1 MILVAYYFGLIV
13 YWQEWPIL
21 AGPYEEWAA
30 CASVREYLDR
40 RNYLTDSCAL
50 LPYPQESQAIQVG
63 GLPREMGT
71 TQVMPLIPM
80 GQYLY
85 NSQTG
90 ETSLVVPQGNNLY
103 QLIPMTP
110 PTLPGYNYEETQES
124 LRYFGTPRAGGEYS
138 PEDTQS
144 AHDAAQR
151 PWSVPWHLQK
161 E

>member
-1 MILVAYYFGLIV
+1 MILVAYYFGLLV

-40 RNYLTDSCAL
+40 REYLTDSCSL
-50 LPYPQESQAIQVG
+50 LPYPQDSQVIHVG
-63 GLPREMGT
+63 GLPQEMGGT

-85 NSQTG
+85 DSQTG
-90 ETSLVVPQGNNLY
+90 ETSLVVPQGNSTY
-103 QLIPMTP
+103 QLIPITP
-110 PTLPGYNYEETQES
+110 PGYRYGQTQGSLP
-124 LRYFGTPRAGGEYS
+124 YFDRPLAEGEDFPSGTPGDRHAEQS
-138 PEDTQS
+138 PW
-144 AHDAAQR
+144 
-151 PWSVPWHLQK
+151 PGLQHWQT